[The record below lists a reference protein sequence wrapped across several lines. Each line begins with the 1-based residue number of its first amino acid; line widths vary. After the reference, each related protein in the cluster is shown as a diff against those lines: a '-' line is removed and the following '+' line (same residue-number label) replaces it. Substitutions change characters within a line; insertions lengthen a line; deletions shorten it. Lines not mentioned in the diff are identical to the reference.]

1 MENVRVDRTLQFGLN
16 VTVKL
21 GGGFGRSDVVVIAK
35 PARAVALLLGD
46 HDSLHAS
53 TDPLGDSIVF
63 PDLVDPSL
71 SWSVRTTFPLVVG
84 WSTWQC
90 RALCARTSCCSLAT

>member
-1 MENVRVDRTLQFGLN
+1 MMENVRVDRTLQFGLN

-53 TDPLGDSIVF
+53 TDPLGDSIVL

-71 SWSVRTTFPLVVG
+71 VVG
-84 WSTWQC
+84 SDDVSTGRWVVDV
-90 RALCARTSCCSLAT
+90 AM